1 MPNAET
7 KSKDKIR
14 MDATRSTWILMA
26 VAAAF
31 FAALTAIFA
40 KIGVSGVNSNLA
52 TAIRTSVIL
61 VLAWGIVLATGEYRA
76 MGEISQR
83 TWIFL
88 VLSALATGAS
98 WLFYFA
104 ALQRGPASVVAAIDK
119 TSIAMVLVLAAL
131 VLGEPFTWKTA
142 IGGLLVVGGALLI
155 AWK

>member
-1 MPNAET
+1 
-7 KSKDKIR
+7 
-14 MDATRSTWILMA
+14 MDAARTTWILMA

-52 TAIRTSVIL
+52 TAIRTTVVL
-61 VLAWGIVLATGEYRA
+61 VLAWGIVLATGEQRA

-83 TWIFL
+83 TWLFL

-104 ALQRGPASVVAAIDK
+104 ALQRGPASVVSAIDK
-119 TSIAMVLVLAAL
+119 TSIAIVLVLAAL
-131 VLGEPFTWKTA
+131 FLGEPFTWKTA
-142 IGGLLVVGGALLI
+142 VGGLLVVGGAILI

>member
-1 MPNAET
+1 
-7 KSKDKIR
+7 
-14 MDATRSTWILMA
+14 MDATRSAWILMA

-52 TAIRTSVIL
+52 TAIRTTVVL
-61 VLAWGIVLATGEYRA
+61 VLAWGIVLATGEQKA
-76 MGEISQR
+76 MGEINQR
-83 TWIFL
+83 TWLFL

-104 ALQRGPASVVAAIDK
+104 ALQRGPASVVSAIDK
-119 TSIAMVLVLAAL
+119 TSIAIVLVLAAL
-131 VLGEPFTWKTA
+131 FLGEAFTWKTA
-142 IGGLLVVGGALLI
+142 VGGLMVVGGAVLI